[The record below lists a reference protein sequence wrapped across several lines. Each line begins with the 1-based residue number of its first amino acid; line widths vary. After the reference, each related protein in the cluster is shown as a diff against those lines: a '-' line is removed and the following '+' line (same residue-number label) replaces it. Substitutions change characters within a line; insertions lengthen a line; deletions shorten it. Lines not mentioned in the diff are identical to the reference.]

1 VAPSSLFNVMRINAG
16 EIRNRGLEL
25 SINGKPINSANGFT
39 WQTSFN
45 FTKNQNKVLSLAP
58 GVDTY
63 LLGTDR
69 GINVV
74 AEIGQPFGQL
84 IGTQFAWLKDENGN
98 RLIDPNSGLPLRSN
112 SRVQEVLGNA
122 QPDWLGGFFN
132 SLSYKGFSL
141 NALIDIRQGG
151 FIFSQSNREEII
163 YGTSN
168 KTVPGRDGTYIANG
182 VLGQQNADG
191 TWVGTGTP
199 NTMQVRAED
208 YWNIVASDKEVMVS
222 EEMLNDGS
230 YIAMRELSMRYQLP
244 AKYLPSTVIKNAAIG
259 IYGRNL
265 FYFQRKTDGFSPE
278 SASFNTSNSSIGIES
293 TSLPMLRNI
302 GLNLSISF

>member
-1 VAPSSLFNVMRINAG
+1 MSLH
-16 EIRNRGLEL
+16 
-25 SINGKPINSANGFT
+25 
-39 WQTSFN
+39 
-45 FTKNQNKVLSLAP
+45 P

-63 LLGTDR
+63 LLGSDR

-74 AEIGQPFGQL
+74 AEVGKPFGQL

-98 RLIDPNSGLPLRSN
+98 RLIDPNTGLPLTTT
-112 SRVQEVLGNA
+112 SRVQETIGNA

-132 SLSYKGFSL
+132 SFSYKGLTL

-151 FIFSQSNREEII
+151 MIFSQSNREEII
-163 YGTSN
+163 YGTTN
-168 KTVPGRDGTYIANG
+168 KTVAGRDGSYLARG
-182 VLGQQNADG
+182 VVAKKNPDG
-191 TWVGTGTP
+191 SWSGTGVA
-199 NTMQVRAED
+199 NTKTVKAQD
-208 YWNIVASDKEVMVS
+208 YWNVVASDKEVMVS

-230 YIAMRELSMRYQLP
+230 YIAMRELSLRYQIP
-244 AKYLPSTVIKNAAIG
+244 AKYIPTSKIRNATVG
-259 IYGRNL
+259 VYGRNL

-302 GLNLSISF
+302 GFNLSIGF